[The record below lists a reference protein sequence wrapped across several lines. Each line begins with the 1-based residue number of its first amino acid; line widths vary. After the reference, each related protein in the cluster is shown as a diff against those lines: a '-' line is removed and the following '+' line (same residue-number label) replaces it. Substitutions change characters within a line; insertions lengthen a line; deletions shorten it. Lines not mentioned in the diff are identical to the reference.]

1 MNKEKLTIEQ
11 FHELVTTVDENV
23 DMLVISTQRH
33 KCSATLSF
41 NDPMNLISKLI
52 MEMHQNDTLAMIIKV
67 AADGYCN
74 GPQPTEADLAIM
86 RNCLIQ
92 NSN

>member
-1 MNKEKLTIEQ
+1 MNKEKNTIEQ
-11 FHELVTTVDENV
+11 FHQLVTAMDESV
-23 DMLVISTQRH
+23 DMLVIATQGH
-33 KCSATLSF
+33 KCSATLAF

-52 MEMHQNDTLAMIIKV
+52 MEMHQNDALAMVIKV
-67 AADGYCN
+67 AADGYSN

>member
-11 FHELVTTVDENV
+11 FHQLVTTVEENV
-23 DMLVISTQRH
+23 DMLVIATKDN
-33 KCSATLSF
+33 KCSATISF
-41 NDPMNLISKLI
+41 DNPMNLISKVI
-52 MEMHQNDTLAMIIKV
+52 MEMHQNDALAMVITI
-67 AADGYCN
+67 AAEGYTN